1 MALTFGTRGKGLR
14 SIALASGSPMIRELA
29 ILPDCEPVA
38 ADSRAVLG
46 RIAPDSYI
54 GNDELE
60 PRKVA
65 KKLEIDSLEARA
77 GEYGGS
83 AVDAMDDCRD
93 DWRERSI
100 ILGTEEWQEG

>member
-1 MALTFGTRGKGLR
+1 VI
-14 SIALASGSPMIRELA
+14 S
-29 ILPDCEPVA
+29 PDCEPVA
-38 ADSRAVLG
+38 ADSGAVIR

-54 GNDELE
+54 GSDELE

-83 AVDAMDDCRD
+83 AVDAMDDCLARKID
-93 DWRERSI
+93 HPGDGGVARGLTRGARKIEFQ
-100 ILGTEEWQEG
+100 L